1 MRGRRRS
8 RKPRSRWIA
17 NHAERCVSHAA
28 ETLGAADSREVDTY
42 ELFQTFPWEK
52 LLRQVIEGLEA
63 RGIGLVPDLRYRD
76 APLKRYDKTRA
87 GGGRCTVIL
96 FRLRSAVTRIQMY
109 KKWIASNRPELAPPP
124 RVAVIAAPREA
135 RPELVVEAREQA
147 LERAVRAPLPPVF
160 DRRKLR
166 IRSSHS

>member
-1 MRGRRRS
+1 M
-8 RKPRSRWIA
+8 K

-28 ETLGAADSREVDTY
+28 ETLGAADAREVDTY

-52 LLRQVIEGLEA
+52 LLSQVIEGLEA
-63 RGIGLVPDLRYRD
+63 RGIGLVPDPRYCD
-76 APLKRYDKTRA
+76 ARLKRYDKTQA

-96 FRLRSAVTRIQMY
+96 FRLQSVVTRVQMY
-109 KKWIASNRPELAPPP
+109 KRWLASNRPELAPPLSAC
-124 RVAVIAAPREA
+124 VAVIAAPREA
-135 RPELVVEAREQA
+135 RPELVVEARDRA
-147 LERAVRAPLPPVF
+147 PERALRAPLPPLF